1 MVGLRPMGVEQRAG
15 VTTVSWPA
23 LCLPD
28 AHIVATTVAM
38 FNYARLGRF
47 ITIRSGSEVAGMG
60 AGQPVSNAFPERSCT
75 VCIRQALCRPSMTGG
90 AGGGRVVD
98 GRAKPGHDTVATTV
112 PHAPFIS
119 CHMPHS
125 FNAYGAF

>member
-47 ITIRSGSEVAGMG
+47 ITIRSGSKVAGMG
-60 AGQPVSNAFPERSCT
+60 AGQPVNNAFSERSCT

-90 AGGGRVVD
+90 AGGGRVGD
-98 GRAKPGHDTVATTV
+98 GAGQPRPQTAATTPAAGPMPSV
-112 PHAPFIS
+112 AP
-119 CHMPHS
+119 
-125 FNAYGAF
+125 